1 MSRSRSL
8 GALLLVLA
16 LVAAACSSPAGRFGP
31 AGSASLGSSGP
42 GSPAPASASP
52 SAVPSGSAAHTPGG
66 SPNPGDQAVYAQIE
80 AQVEAIRG
88 LRASKPVTPVL
99 LDSVQ
104 IAAAFAKGNAE
115 QTNHQALADES
126 RLFIDMGM
134 LPPGSSL
141 EQMKSALGSSQVV
154 GFYDPGSKGLYVLS
168 DSGGVGAEQKLI
180 FSHEF
185 THALQDQSFG
195 LDKLATDTPD
205 QGDRDLARTALLE
218 GDATLLMTLWASKY
232 LSLADLLAVANQSGS
247 AAQQQLLDEA
257 PPILRQ
263 GLTFPYTAG
272 LTFVQSVYQSGGW
285 AAVNRLYVNP
295 PASISQI
302 IHPELYAQGVEPVA
316 VSVPAVPPSLSGW
329 KLTMQDTLGEFQ
341 LGIWLDGLKSTNSGG
356 ADAVAEWGGDR
367 VGLYEGPNGQWA
379 IVLNTVW
386 RSAAGAEAFDSAVG
400 TLLPQL
406 GSPSRTCA
414 SGNQELVALASS
426 QELLPLFAPCAG

>member
-1 MSRSRSL
+1 M
-8 GALLLVLA
+8 
-16 LVAAACSSPAGRFGP
+16 
-31 AGSASLGSSGP
+31 
-42 GSPAPASASP
+42 
-52 SAVPSGSAAHTPGG
+52 
-66 SPNPGDQAVYAQIE
+66 
-80 AQVEAIRG
+80 
-88 LRASKPVTPVL
+88 L
-99 LDSVQ
+99 LDSAQ
-104 IAAAFAKGNAE
+104 IASWLAKANAE

-134 LPPGSSL
+134 LPAGSSL
-141 EQMKSALGSSQVV
+141 EQMQTALDSSQVV
-154 GFYDPGSKGLYVLS
+154 GLYDPVSKGLYVLS
-168 DSGGVGAEQKLI
+168 DSGGVGPSAKFI

-185 THALQDQSFG
+185 THALQDQNFG
-195 LDKLATDTPD
+195 LAKLATDTPD
-205 QGDRDLARTALLE
+205 QGDRDVARTALLE

-232 LSLADLLAVANQSGS
+232 LSLADLVAIANQSGS
-247 AAQQQLLDEA
+247 AAQQKQLDAA

-285 AAVNRLYVNP
+285 AAVNRLYANP
-295 PASISQI
+295 PTSTSQI

-316 VSVPAVPPSLSGW
+316 VSVPVVPTSLSGSGW

-379 IVLNTVW
+379 VVLRTVW
-386 RSAAGAEAFDSAVG
+386 RSASGAGAFDSAVG